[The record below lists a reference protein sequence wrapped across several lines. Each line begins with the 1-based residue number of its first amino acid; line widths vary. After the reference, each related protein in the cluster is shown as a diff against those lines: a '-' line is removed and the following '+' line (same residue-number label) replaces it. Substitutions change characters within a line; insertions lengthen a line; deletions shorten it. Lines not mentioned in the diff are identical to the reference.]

1 VEGFKVAQVKRK
13 FGNRLES
20 WKARPRCHTRD
31 DRTGAIYSQN
41 THRLVDIARYTNDI
55 YGDWMRYEDELG
67 LGLGLDNED
76 MYYLI
81 EQYSEMQR
89 ANKMG

>member
-1 VEGFKVAQVKRK
+1 
-13 FGNRLES
+13 
-20 WKARPRCHTRD
+20 
-31 DRTGAIYSQN
+31 
-41 THRLVDIARYTNDI
+41 
-55 YGDWMRYEDELG
+55 MRYEDELG